1 MPNHYEYTP
10 TDFFADSEAA
20 DALMDATCDLL
31 RKLHREGLDDCL
43 EFDKGVTALR
53 YWYQRKKDSVEKLER
68 IINQLNN
75 TADDPNRPGGE

>member
-1 MPNHYEYTP
+1 MQNHSEYTP

-31 RKLHREGLDDCL
+31 KKLHREGLDDCF

-53 YWYQRKKDSVEKLER
+53 HWYQRKKDSVEKLER
-68 IINQLNN
+68 IIRQLNN
-75 TADDPNRPGGE
+75 TADDPDGPGGE

>member
-1 MPNHYEYTP
+1 MQNPYEYTP

-31 RKLHREGLDDCL
+31 KKLHREGLDNCI

-53 YWYQRKKDSVEKLER
+53 HWYQRKKDSLAKLER
-68 IINQLNN
+68 IISQVNN
-75 TADDPNRPGGE
+75 AGDDLDRPGRE